1 MLSKNVAIL
10 FLISV
15 VHCAAGCG
23 GPMTPAGGMGSP
35 DAGGTGTNLSA
46 GNVAACQSYVQTFNS
61 LSCVPASSRV
71 DAATLCPSSLNANG
85 CNAVPYF
92 DCVRSA
98 IKCKTI
104 SGISVVDTTGIQNCV
119 NLYPCH

>member
-1 MLSKNVAIL
+1 MLSKKVAFLLL
-10 FLISV
+10 FSV
-15 VHCAAGCG
+15 LQFTAGCG
-23 GPMTPAGGMGSP
+23 GQMSPVGSAGVP
-35 DAGGTGTNLSA
+35 DGGGTGVNISA

-61 LSCVPASSRV
+61 LSCVPVASRV

-98 IKCKTI
+98 VRCKTI
-104 SGISVVDTTGIQNCV
+104 SGISVIDTTGIQNCV
-119 NLYPCH
+119 DLYPCH